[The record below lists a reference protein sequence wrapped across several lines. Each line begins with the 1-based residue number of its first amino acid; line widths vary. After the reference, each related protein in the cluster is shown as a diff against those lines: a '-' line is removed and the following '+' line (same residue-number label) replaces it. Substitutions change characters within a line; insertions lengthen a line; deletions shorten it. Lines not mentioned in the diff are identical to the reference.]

1 MELTL
6 ILAFKFYTSVAK
18 VLKLKVREFWELIT
32 TFVEVT
38 GLKLSN
44 VCPCQRLPEQ
54 IKKKKKFEGNFLNPI
69 FAALMADVKQRKTK
83 FSYPKLLNA
92 TTYSNY
98 G

>member
-1 MELTL
+1 MFA
-6 ILAFKFYTSVAK
+6 LAKDYLS
-18 VLKLKVREFWELIT
+18 KL
-32 TFVEVT
+32 
-38 GLKLSN
+38 
-44 VCPCQRLPEQ
+44 
-54 IKKKKKFEGNFLNPI
+54 KKKKKFERNFLNPI